1 MRRGLIERDSA
12 WIDSLYEG
20 GSARAAELESAG
32 KGYAAYLA
40 RRELRGDFAG
50 LRDVRSDSLRMAA
63 LGHTAEVRRTL
74 EHRADIAERHRS
86 YIRKLQQFIA
96 RVRENREQRPLAQ
109 DLKELQIARLQ
120 REASDS
126 GDRFGALGAA
136 QLLEQVFVV
145 TAFYEPREALAGGN
159 AGRALALLEIAD
171 AIHPG
176 APFVCVSRKE
186 VLGKLGRAA
195 EADTIRCSPN

>member
-1 MRRGLIERDSA
+1 
-12 WIDSLYEG
+12 
-20 GSARAAELESAG
+20 
-32 KGYAAYLA
+32 
-40 RRELRGDFAG
+40 
-50 LRDVRSDSLRMAA
+50 
-63 LGHTAEVRRTL
+63 
-74 EHRADIAERHRS
+74 
-86 YIRKLQQFIA
+86 
-96 RVRENREQRPLAQ
+96 
-109 DLKELQIARLQ
+109 
-120 REASDS
+120 
-126 GDRFGALGAA
+126 
-136 QLLEQVFVV
+136 VV